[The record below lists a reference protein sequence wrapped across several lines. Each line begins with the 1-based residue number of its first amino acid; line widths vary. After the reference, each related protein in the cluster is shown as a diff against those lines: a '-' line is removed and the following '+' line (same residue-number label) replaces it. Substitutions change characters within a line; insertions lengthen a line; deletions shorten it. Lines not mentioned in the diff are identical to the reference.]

1 MRRKIFERTTGL
13 FSKRLIIGVPNHGG
27 LGRFGMSVAF
37 ITLYVEL
44 AALIFGG
51 GYAISSLFI
60 PFSALPSISPE
71 QALLIAI
78 P

>member
-1 MRRKIFERTTGL
+1 MTVG
-13 FSKRLIIGVPNHGG
+13 
-27 LGRFGMSVAF
+27 F

-44 AALIFGG
+44 AGLIFGG

-60 PFSALPSISPE
+60 PMSVLPAISPE

>member
-1 MRRKIFERTTGL
+1 MMVG
-13 FSKRLIIGVPNHGG
+13 
-27 LGRFGMSVAF
+27 F
-37 ITLYVEL
+37 ITLYIEL
-44 AALIFGG
+44 AGLIFAG

-60 PFSALPSISPE
+60 PMIVSHSISAE

>member
-1 MRRKIFERTTGL
+1 MAVG
-13 FSKRLIIGVPNHGG
+13 
-27 LGRFGMSVAF
+27 F
-37 ITLYVEL
+37 IALYVEL

-60 PFSALPSISPE
+60 PMSALRSISPE

>member
-1 MRRKIFERTTGL
+1 MTVG
-13 FSKRLIIGVPNHGG
+13 
-27 LGRFGMSVAF
+27 F
-37 ITLYVEL
+37 ITLYIEL

-60 PFSALPSISPE
+60 PISALRSIPPE
-71 QALLIAI
+71 QALMIAM